1 MNKLL
6 LFTTIFIMAVSTTK
20 VSAQLTATPA
30 SSITSNFV
38 TVRDSDAL
46 ALTINLTNN
55 STKRDTFL
63 WKSTTNTLLSQ
74 WDVFEICD
82 PYACL
87 STNLLNYKHQFI
99 MNANA
104 SGIFKVDIY
113 ANCTS
118 GNGAIQFLVWNKSD
132 SANSAQTLSFG
143 YNVDAASC
151 TNGVSQLEINQ
162 IKFYPNPVKNRM
174 MLQGLDAMDAPSVQ
188 VFNLIGSKVI
198 EKKFKYN
205 DAKELSLDGVDKGI
219 YLLKIYSG
227 DQLLT
232 TKKFMKAD

>member
-1 MNKLL
+1 MKKLL
-6 LFTTIFIMAVSTTK
+6 LIPTLFILAVFCTDVK
-20 VSAQLTATPA
+20 AQLTASPA
-30 SSITSNFV
+30 SSITSNFT

-55 STKRDTFL
+55 STKRDTFV
-63 WKSTTNTLLSQ
+63 WKSTTNSLQNQ
-74 WDVFEICD
+74 WDVFEVCD

-87 STNLLNYKHQFI
+87 STGLLNTKHQFI

-104 SGIFKVDIY
+104 VGIFKVDIY

-118 GNGAIQFLVWNKSD
+118 GNGSIQFLVWNKSD
-132 SANSAQTLSFG
+132 SANTSQTLSFG

-162 IKFYPNPVKNRM
+162 IKFYPNPVKNKM
-174 MLQGLDAMDAPSVQ
+174 TLQGLETIDAPSVQ
-188 VFNLIGSKVI
+188 VFNLIGSKVVD
-198 EKKFKYN
+198 KKFKYS
-205 DAKELSLDGVDKGI
+205 DAKELSLESLDKGI

>member
-6 LFTTIFIMAVSTTK
+6 LISSLIFLAVFCTDVK
-20 VSAQLTATPA
+20 AQLTASPA
-30 SSITSNFV
+30 SSVTSSFV

-46 ALTINLTNN
+46 SLTINLTNN
-55 STKRDTFL
+55 SVKRDTFM
-63 WKSTTNTLLSQ
+63 WKSSTNSLLSQ

-87 STNLLNYKHQFI
+87 SANLLTSKHQFI

-104 SGIFKVDIY
+104 VGIFKVDIY

-118 GNGAIQFLVWNKSD
+118 GNGSIQFLVWNKSD
-132 SANSAQTLSFG
+132 SANTAQTLSFG
-143 YNVDAASC
+143 YNVNSASC
-151 TNGVSQLEINQ
+151 TNGLSKLEVDQ
-162 IKFYPNPVKNRM
+162 IKFYPNPVKNKM
-174 MLQGLDAMDAPSVQ
+174 TLQGLETIDGPSVQ

-198 EKKFKYN
+198 DKKFKYSE
-205 DAKELSLDGVDKGI
+205 AKELSLEGVDKGI